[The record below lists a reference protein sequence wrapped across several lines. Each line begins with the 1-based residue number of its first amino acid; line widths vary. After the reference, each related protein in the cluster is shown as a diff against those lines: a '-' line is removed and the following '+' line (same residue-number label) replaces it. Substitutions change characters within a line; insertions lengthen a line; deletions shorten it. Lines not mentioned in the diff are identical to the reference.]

1 MWLKLLDAKTK
12 ELKIALPL
20 SEGTTVIGRGRGS
33 QIIISDS
40 KLSSAHIELRLDG
53 EALYFRDL
61 DSTSGCFLNGQRKGE
76 SAFNADDDLLIGGT
90 LLQVTRERPKIG
102 LSARQS
108 ADKKEVLP
116 EQTSLKA
123 LLDGLNQSARPTKLL
138 SQLLHHLVTMLSA
151 QRGFILLRE
160 KARGGL
166 VPVTSHSIEDLD
178 EFISLSST
186 VYENALSKN
195 KTIVIDDTA
204 QLPPGR
210 EALSMALYETP
221 RTIVCTPLAVDDE
234 AFGVLYLDMKKRAE
248 GIPSSSLEAIETGAA
263 LAASRLALYKTRWRL
278 IAARDKALALNSLAW
293 EDSQMILGDGAAS
306 KQLRQAIAAAAS
318 QDTTVLILGDT
329 GTGKEVVARALHHAS
344 SRRQEAF
351 VAVNCAALPRELL
364 EAELFGAEKGAYTG
378 ATERR
383 LGRFELASGG
393 TLFLDEIGEL
403 PQDIQIRL
411 LRVLQ
416 ERKLQRLG
424 GTEDIELDF
433 RLVCATNRNLEE
445 AVRAGTFRSDFY
457 YRINVFSIELKP
469 LAERKEDIRLLAE
482 HFLHLFG
489 KQFGRSFL
497 GFSEDSER
505 LLLSYPWPGNI
516 RELRNAVERAA
527 VIERS
532 SHITKESLPIGSVTV
547 GSIPNPTCEGQS
559 ATLTDAPL
567 CFDEARNQFERAF
580 LKRSLLANGGNVA
593 AVVRE
598 TGIGRPTIYRWLKR
612 FGLKPDGSDE

>member
-1 MWLKLLDAKTK
+1 MWLKILEAKTK
-12 ELKIALPL
+12 EMKIALPL
-20 SEGTTVIGRGRGS
+20 NEGTTVIGRGRGS

-40 KLSSAHIELRLDG
+40 KLSSSHIELRFDG
-53 EALYFRDL
+53 KAFYFRDL
-61 DSTSGCFLNGQRKGE
+61 DSTSGCFLNGQRLGE
-76 SAFNADDDLLIGGT
+76 SAFEADDEMLIGDT
-90 LLQVTRERPKIG
+90 VLQVSRERPKIG

-108 ADKKEVLP
+108 TEKKEVLP
-116 EQTSLKA
+116 EQTSMKA
-123 LLDGLNQSARPTKLL
+123 LLDGLNQSTRPTKLL
-138 SQLLHHLVTMLSA
+138 SQLLHHLVSMLSA

-166 VPVTSHSIEDLD
+166 VPVASHSIEDLE

-186 VYENALSKN
+186 VYESALN
-195 KTIVIDDTA
+195 KKQTIVIEDTA

-221 RTIVCTPLAVDDE
+221 RTIVCTPLAVEDE
-234 AFGVLYLDMKKRAE
+234 PFGVLYLDMKRRAD
-248 GIPSSSLEAIETGAA
+248 GIPANFIEVLETGAA

-278 IAARDKALALNSLAW
+278 VAARDKAVALNSLAW
-293 EDSQMILGDGAAS
+293 ENSQMILGDGAVS
-306 KQLRQAIAAAAS
+306 RQLRQAIAAAAS

-383 LGRFELASGG
+383 LGRFELANGG

-403 PQDIQIRL
+403 PQDIQVRL

-433 RLVCATNRNLEE
+433 RLVCATNRNLEDAIRE
-445 AVRAGTFRSDFY
+445 GTFRSDFY

-469 LAERKEDIRLLAE
+469 LAERKEDIKLLAE
-482 HFLHLFG
+482 HFLNLFG

-497 GFSEDSER
+497 GFSEDAER
-505 LLLSYPWPGNI
+505 LLLSYQWPGNI
-516 RELRNAVERAA
+516 RELRNAIERAA

-532 SHITKESLPIGSVTV
+532 SHITRESLPIGGDTV
-547 GSIPNPTCEGQS
+547 GGIASPAVDGQS
-559 ATLTDAPL
+559 SSLTETPLSFDA
-567 CFDEARNQFERAF
+567 ARNQFERAF
-580 LKRSLLANGGNVA
+580 LKRSLLANEGNVA

-612 FGLKPDGSDE
+612 FGLKTDGSDE